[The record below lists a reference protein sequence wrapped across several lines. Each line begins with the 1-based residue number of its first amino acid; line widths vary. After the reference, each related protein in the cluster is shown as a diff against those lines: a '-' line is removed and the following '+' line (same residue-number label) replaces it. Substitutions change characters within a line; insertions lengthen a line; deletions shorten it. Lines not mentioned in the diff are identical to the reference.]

1 VTTTPAGWYDDGHG
15 AIRWWDGVRWTEHT
29 RPAEAPAVA
38 APAAGVATDTDVP
51 VTGGDA
57 ASASPYYG
65 ATAGGAYLPAPPSPH
80 RKSNLWV
87 MWIAIGVLAL
97 GIVISAAVYLPMLI
111 VGAVEDATQP
121 DDTDT
126 QAAVATIELYDEAWD
141 EADCEKYMQS
151 TTEAFREEIQLP
163 DCPSFEEQ
171 AAYMGDTTEDYLLAV
186 TDVQQDGSQIVV
198 STTETYQVTVD
209 DSGASLPE
217 PEQVE
222 EHWSYVLVP
231 VDGGWAIDAA
241 NID

>member
-15 AIRWWDGVRWTEHT
+15 AVRWWDGAQWTEHI
-29 RPAEAPAVA
+29 REAEAAAAV
-38 APAAGVATDTDVP
+38 APAAWTASAPGVP
-51 VTGGDA
+51 VTGVGA

-65 ATAGGAYLPAPPSPH
+65 ATPGGTYLPAPPSPH

-111 VGAVEDATQP
+111 VGAVEDATTQP
-121 DDTDT
+121 DGT
-126 QAAVATIELYDEAWD
+126 QAALATISLYDEAWS
-141 EADCEKYMQS
+141 EADCDKYMQS
-151 TTEAFREEIQLP
+151 TTEAFREDIQLP
-163 DCPSFEEQ
+163 DCATFEEQ
-171 AAYMGDTTEDYLLAV
+171 AAYFNDTTDDYLLEV
-186 TDVQQDGSQIVV
+186 TDVQPDDSQLVV
-198 STTETYQVTVD
+198 STTETYWATVD
-209 DSGASLPE
+209 DSGAPLPE

-241 NID
+241 SID